1 MLRTVFAR
9 RSISVEVRG
18 NQDRGWHAG
27 SNRKDATATQS
38 GLLAELDTAT
48 QSGLLSP
55 SRFDSGLAIAK
66 REWQRRLA
74 AFVDTTMCVKEPNRG
89 GPVFSQEASSL
100 VVEQAGSVGSR
111 LSFVG
116 TRWSMSAVAAA
127 GQQASREEGEAHV
140 SSHSFF
146 RRSRIG
152 VVQGSRS
159 DIAGTVRGSSYP
171 TMPL

>member
-1 MLRTVFAR
+1 MRRTVLAR
-9 RSISVEVRG
+9 RSISVEVRDY
-18 NQDRGWHAG
+18 QDRGKDAG
-27 SNRKDATATQS
+27 SNWKDATATQS
-38 GLLAELDTAT
+38 GLLAETDTAT

-55 SRFDSGLAIAK
+55 GRFDSGLAIAK

-74 AFVDTTMCVKEPNRG
+74 AFVGSTMCVKGTKARG
-89 GPVFSQEASSL
+89 QVFSQEASSL
-100 VVEQAGSVGSR
+100 VVGRVGSVDSR
-111 LSFVG
+111 WSCVG
-116 TRWSMSAVAAA
+116 TRWSMSAAAAA

>member
-55 SRFDSGLAIAK
+55 SRFDSGLAIAQ

-74 AFVDTTMCVKEPNRG
+74 AFVDTTKCVKEPKRG
-89 GPVFSQEASSL
+89 GPVFF
-100 VVEQAGSVGSR
+100 AGSKLLG
-111 LSFVG
+111 G
-116 TRWSMSAVAAA
+116 
-127 GQQASREEGEAHV
+127 GASR
-140 SSHSFF
+140 F
-146 RRSRIG
+146 RRQQVELCGHS
-152 VVQGSRS
+152 VVHVCSSCCRPTSVERRRRS
-159 DIAGTVRGSSYP
+159 PCLSSQFFFAEAKSV
-171 TMPL
+171 